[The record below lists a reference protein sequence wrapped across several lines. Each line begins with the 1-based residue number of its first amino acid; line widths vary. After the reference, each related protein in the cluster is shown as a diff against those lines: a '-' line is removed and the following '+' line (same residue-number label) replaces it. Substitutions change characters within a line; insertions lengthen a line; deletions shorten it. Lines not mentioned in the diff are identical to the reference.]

1 MARRNNKSLS
11 TGAGGVPVARQAWRG
26 FAAWRLDVRKDGG
39 NGAGGGRK
47 GSLVH
52 YISAGGLRQLRR
64 TPEGELEAVRQ
75 RIFVVVLAGLAVLWL
90 VFYFLPS
97 N

>member
-1 MARRNNKSLS
+1 MARRSEKRLS

-26 FAAWRLDVRKDGG
+26 FAAWRLDVRPEDAEHGG
-39 NGAGGGRK
+39 VRK
-47 GSLVH
+47 GSLRH

-64 TPEGELEAVRQ
+64 TPEGEAQEVRQ
-75 RIFVVVLAGLAVLWL
+75 RLFLFVLAGLALLWL